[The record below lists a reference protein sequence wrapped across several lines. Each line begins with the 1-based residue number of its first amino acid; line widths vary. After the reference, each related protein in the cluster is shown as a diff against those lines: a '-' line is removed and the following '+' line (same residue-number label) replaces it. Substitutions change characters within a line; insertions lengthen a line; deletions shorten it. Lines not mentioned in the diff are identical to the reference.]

1 MVGFLG
7 YFWWFREPRL
17 YTGKSIFKI
26 WYWRYVFRLGN
37 LLNIVEKVTGIDY
50 SCYDIPRTPK
60 VWNVLAR
67 NWLQFIQV
75 RTCNGKAFKLETSQ
89 SPKYSERKYCF
100 LPLSFDGVC
109 KTCARCW
116 WLWWWQFI
124 SEFVLSLLCGAWPG
138 APLPR
143 QAGGTSWVMWET
155 SQKLRKTAQ
164 FELCFG
170 EDLLSF
176 ASFQKQR
183 LSLLCGLGRAPPSPR
198 PTSGTSWLVSVP

>member
-1 MVGFLG
+1 MIYRGL
-7 YFWWFREPRL
+7 PRYETSWL
-17 YTGKSIFKI
+17 EISYNSFKLETWKGK
-26 WYWRYVFRLGN
+26 
-37 LLNIVEKVTGIDY
+37 T
-50 SCYDIPRTPK
+50 
-60 VWNVLAR
+60 
-67 NWLQFIQV
+67 
-75 RTCNGKAFKLETSQ
+75 FKLETSQ

-109 KTCARCW
+109 RTCARCW
-116 WLWWWQFI
+116 WWWLWWWQLI
-124 SEFVLSLLCGAWPG
+124 SESVLSLLCGAWPG

-198 PTSGTSWLVSVP
+198 PTSGTSWLISVP